1 MVDIYK
7 LELVITY
14 IVLEE
19 AGALVG
25 YHETM
30 EFAKKVLLC
39 FLRMIRIFVIH
50 VCITSLLDLVIFGPL
65 ETAIGRIFEDEAE
78 AGGVGGGGRGGRGVS
93 GDGGEAGVTG

>member
-14 IVLEE
+14 VVLEE
-19 AGALVG
+19 VGALVG
-25 YHETM
+25 YPETM
-30 EFAKKVLLC
+30 EFAKKLLLC
-39 FLRMIRIFVIH
+39 FLRMFRIFVIH
-50 VCITSLLDLVIFGPL
+50 VCVTSLLDLVIFGPL